1 MLVRSVVLG
10 SFWNLC
16 TAAMIFLED
25 WRMCTGSF
33 WSLATAA
40 MAFLEDWKT
49 MEVVLEFLIIPDK
62 W

>member
-1 MLVRSVVLG
+1 MLG

-16 TAAMIFLED
+16 TAAMIFFED
-25 WRMCTGSF
+25 WTMCTGSF

-49 MEVVLEFLIIPDK
+49 MEVLEFLIIPDK
-62 W
+62 WQKT